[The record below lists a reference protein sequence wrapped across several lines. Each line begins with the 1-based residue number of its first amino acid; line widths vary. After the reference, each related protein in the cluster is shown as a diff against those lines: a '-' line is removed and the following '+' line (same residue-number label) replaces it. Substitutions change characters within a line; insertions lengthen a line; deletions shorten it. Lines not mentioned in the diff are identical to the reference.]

1 MTQKQTSQGKLT
13 DRVRGLLNK
22 CRGAKGQTVLV
33 AALGLAGVLLLVWPT
48 AAQQP
53 DAVPTPEAAQPPN
66 VDYAQ
71 QLAAQL
77 EETLGKMEG
86 VGQIK
91 VMVTLEQQEEYVY
104 AADLVTEERT
114 QQEEKLRQQE
124 QTHVILEQD
133 GSQQALV
140 TTTMAPRVQG
150 VVVVCTGGDDPV
162 VQRSLTQAV
171 TAVLNIGSNRIAVS
185 KFAATE

>member
-1 MTQKQTSQGKLT
+1 MTPKQTSQGKLT
-13 DRVRGLLNK
+13 DRMCGLIHK

-33 AALGLAGVLLLVWPT
+33 TVLGLAGVLLLVWPT
-48 AAQQP
+48 AERQP
-53 DAVPTPEAAQPPN
+53 TASQPEAVQTPAE
-66 VDYAQ
+66 DYAL
-71 QLAAQL
+71 QLATQL

-91 VMVTLEQQEEYVY
+91 VMVTLEKQEEYVY

-114 QQEEKLRQQE
+114 QQEETLLQQE

-133 GSQQALV
+133 GNQQALV

-150 VVVVCTGGDDPV
+150 VVIVCAGGGDPV
-162 VQRSLTQAV
+162 VQRSLTQAI

-185 KFAATE
+185 KLATTE